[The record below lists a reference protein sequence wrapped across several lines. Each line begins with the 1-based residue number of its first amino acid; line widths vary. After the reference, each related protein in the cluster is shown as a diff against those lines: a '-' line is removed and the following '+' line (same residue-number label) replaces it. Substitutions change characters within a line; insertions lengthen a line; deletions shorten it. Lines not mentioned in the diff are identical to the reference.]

1 MGHNH
6 ASELKEWL
14 KKKEKE
20 ERLLR
25 QLGVDENTIQILRSY
40 DYRLF
45 LDDRRFYDNEDVTSE
60 GLFLMFPSYDPLV
73 IRTPDKLLD
82 EIEDVTVYYVLKKSD
97 RRLLEILILLMQD
110 YTVEEIAE
118 DLHMSTNAVYKR
130 LEKLRKKLK

>member
-1 MGHNH
+1 MPYNH
-6 ASELKEWL
+6 QSELKKWRI
-14 KKKEKE
+14 KKEKE

-25 QLGVDENTIQILRSY
+25 QLGVDETTIQVLRNY

-45 LDDRRFYDNEDVTSE
+45 LDDRRFHENEDITSE

-73 IRTPDKLLD
+73 IKTPEKLLD

-110 YTVEEIAE
+110 YTIDEIAE